1 MKKTVLILLIFML
14 LIAAQAY
21 AQVDKPESQTE
32 QMGQGTKME
41 ETQKMPMMQCP
52 KMQMMQGHGMMQG
65 QQMQMMHC
73 QDMMQIV
80 TSLVSMQE
88 KIILGIKPEEK
99 DKMIQD
105 LKDIKDKLESMA
117 NTCKCMMSQ
126 QPLPQTTA
134 PKSPAPQAPAPSEH
148 KH

>member
-1 MKKTVLILLIFML
+1 MKKTVFLSLILIF
-14 LIAAQAY
+14 LIAAQAF
-21 AQVDKPESQTE
+21 AQMDKPGSQVE
-32 QMGQGTKME
+32 QVGKDTKIGE
-41 ETQKMPMMQCP
+41 AQKMPVMQCP

-73 QDMMQIV
+73 QDMIQIV

-105 LKDIKDKLESMA
+105 LKEIRDKLENMS
-117 NTCKCMMSQ
+117 NICKCMMSQ
-126 QPLPQTTA
+126 PPLPQTTA
-134 PKSPAPQAPAPSEH
+134 PETPASQIPAPSEH